1 MNQLKS
7 LMYYLKSSSFQ
18 EDNRNAQSLYHYI
31 QVMAD
36 RLSVKPLHLCQ
47 EQNAIVLQVQL
58 SDICII
64 TKYLCIYDDDIYV
77 FKSVSLAGNVINS
90 TETNYSLFQAASSDL
105 ANINFATR
113 FITL

>member
-18 EDNRNAQSLYHYI
+18 EDNKNAQSLYHYI
-31 QVMAD
+31 QVMVD

-58 SDICII
+58 SDICVI

-77 FKSVSLAGNVINS
+77 FKSVSFAGNVIDS
-90 TETNYSLFQAASSDL
+90 TETNYSLFQAASSD
-105 ANINFATR
+105 ISKYNFATR

>member
-18 EDNRNAQSLYHYI
+18 EDNKNAQSLYHYI
-31 QVMAD
+31 QVMVD
-36 RLSVKPLHLCQ
+36 RLNVKPLHLCQ

-58 SDICII
+58 SDIVI
-64 TKYLCIYDDDIYV
+64 TKYLCVYDDDIYV
-77 FKSVSLAGNVINS
+77 FKSVSLAGNVIDT
-90 TETNYSLFQAASSDL
+90 TETNYSLLQAASTDL
-105 ANINFATR
+105 ANLNFATR